1 MTRIAIMQPTYLP
14 WSGYFN
20 LVSSVDLFIFLDDV
34 QIERQSWQTRNRIL
48 VGGNEQLLSIS
59 IEKCSLSTQL
69 RNVKLSK
76 GGSSWFAKHIKSI
89 DMGYPSI
96 ESETSILSKMN
107 EAYEKHNY
115 LVDYNIFIIK
125 FLFEL
130 LDLEPRIFLSS
141 ELQLSSKRSLRLAQ
155 ICEHFDAT
163 CYLSP
168 VGAKEYLYSDRF
180 SENTN
185 VELIFQDY
193 IPTAY
198 PQRHAS
204 DFISHLSVIDVI
216 GNKGTAFA
224 QQYVRGNI

>member
-1 MTRIAIMQPTYLP
+1 MTKIAIMQPTYLP
-14 WSGYFN
+14 WAGYFN
-20 LVSSVDLFIFLDDV
+20 LASSVDLFIFLDDV

-69 RNVKLSK
+69 RSIRLSK
-76 GGSSWFAKHIKSI
+76 SSSWFSKHIKSI

-96 ESETSILSKMN
+96 ERETGILSKMN
-107 EAYEKHNY
+107 EAYLKYDH

-130 LDLEPRIFLSS
+130 LDVEPRIFF
-141 ELQLSSKRSLRLAQ
+141 SSKLDLCSTRSLRLAQ

-185 VELIFQDY
+185 AKLIFQEY
-193 IPTAY
+193 IPTTH
-198 PQRHAS
+198 PQRHCS

-216 GNKGTAFA
+216 GNMGIAFA
-224 QQYVRGNI
+224 QQYVRGNN